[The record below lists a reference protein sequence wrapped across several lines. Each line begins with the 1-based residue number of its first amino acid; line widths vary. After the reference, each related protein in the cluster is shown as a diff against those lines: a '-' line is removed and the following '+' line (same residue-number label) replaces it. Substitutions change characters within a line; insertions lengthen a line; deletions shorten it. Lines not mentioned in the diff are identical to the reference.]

1 VWSFQSSQEDVSTML
16 PPIRARRAALLL
28 PEIQPARD
36 PEACLRR
43 ASDLLEEGGLK
54 DAAFWTRLA
63 ADYIAEK
70 RREH

>member
-1 VWSFQSSQEDVSTML
+1 MPVT
-16 PPIRARRAALLL
+16 RR
-28 PEIQPARD
+28 QGD

-70 RREH
+70 RNRH

>member
-1 VWSFQSSQEDVSTML
+1 MSPV
-16 PPIRARRAALLL
+16 RARRTAFPL
-28 PEIQPARD
+28 PDLQPERD

-70 RREH
+70 KQGH

>member
-1 VWSFQSSQEDVSTML
+1 MAQHY
-16 PPIRARRAALLL
+16 ARKW
-28 PEIQPARD
+28 PVPAMRTQGD

-70 RREH
+70 KQGH

>member
-1 VWSFQSSQEDVSTML
+1 MAQQH
-16 PPIRARRAALLL
+16 ARKS
-28 PEIQPARD
+28 PTPMARQGSD
-36 PEACLRR
+36 PESCLRK

-70 RREH
+70 TRGH